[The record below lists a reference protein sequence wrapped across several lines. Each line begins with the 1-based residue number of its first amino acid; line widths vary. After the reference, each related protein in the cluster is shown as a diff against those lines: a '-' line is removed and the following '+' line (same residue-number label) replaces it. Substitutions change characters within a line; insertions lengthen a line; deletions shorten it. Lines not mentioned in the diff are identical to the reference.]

1 MRILITG
8 TQGQLGHALQQ
19 ALSGEDL
26 ILKDLPEFDL
36 TQSDCEAQIVAAG
49 PSVIL
54 HVGAYTNVDRAE
66 REPARAMA
74 VNAQGTACVARA
86 AAWIKIGEKV

>member
-8 TQGQLGHALQQ
+8 AQGQLGHALQQ